1 MRGSEPVVV
10 AHVRDLLFSSRI
22 QETAQRLGYRFRAAR
37 SLDDLRAALT
47 DPPRLLMLDLTA
59 SDLDQD
65 AALREIDAAG
75 RPAPVLGW
83 TTHALWKATKP
94 LHDRLDRVVTRETLT
109 AELPA
114 LLRELVEAGGSAG
127 QGGSA

>member
-22 QETAQRLGYRFRAAR
+22 QETARHLGYRFRVAR

-83 TTHALWKATKP
+83 TTHALWKTTKP
-94 LHDRLDRVVTRETLT
+94 LHDRLDRVVTREKLT

-114 LLRELVEAGGSAG
+114 LLRELVEAGSSTGR
-127 QGGSA
+127 GGSA

>member
-1 MRGSEPVVV
+1 
-10 AHVRDLLFSSRI
+10 
-22 QETAQRLGYRFRAAR
+22 
-37 SLDDLRAALT
+37 
-47 DPPRLLMLDLTA
+47 MLDLTA

-94 LHDRLDRVVTRETLT
+94 LHDRLDRVVTREKLT

-114 LLRELVEAGGSAG
+114 LLRELVEAGSSAG
-127 QGGSA
+127 RGGSA

>member
-65 AALREIDAAG
+65 AALRHGQLPVALDTDYLEEILN
-75 RPAPVLGW
+75 V
-83 TTHALWKATKP
+83 
-94 LHDRLDRVVTRETLT
+94 
-109 AELPA
+109 
-114 LLRELVEAGGSAG
+114 
-127 QGGSA
+127 